1 MLRRLAVCVFAL
13 STVVGLVGCG
23 GGGSEGTNS
32 GSNAFLFLTGATNS
46 NYDHVWAT
54 VTKVD
59 LVSATGSA
67 TNVYDSTSTGGKV
80 VDLLS
85 LHNSSGQQY
94 LLLTGFTAPAGSFT
108 GANVT
113 VSSKLSIVPKG
124 SATAVSASF
133 AGSNGASTVLAAKFG
148 TPQSIAAEKD
158 VVVNFNLANWSL
170 NGTTVSAPN
179 NQYVLCGPPN
189 GPFGPITILGG
200 SYYGTVSNLSG
211 SAPNLAF
218 TLGYGPS
225 IQGPQ
230 GLSVTTNA
238 STVLSNSDGSANPTL
253 SNGENVAVE
262 GTFDPTTN
270 VLSASLISI
279 QVGTLPPP
287 PASVIG
293 LVTADS
299 LASNSI
305 TLTVSG
311 CGGFQPI
318 STSLTVDVTSTTAFV
333 DLSGVTDTETQF
345 FGALTPGTSVVQV
358 QGTISGS
365 TLTAASI
372 QLAPSQG
379 GGNPPTV
386 SVQGP
391 VSNID
396 AAADTFSLSLAQWT
410 GGWQSPNAVI
420 SIVTSANTQYIVNG
434 TTESATTFF
443 GNLTPGSLVNVRGT
457 RASAT
462 TSTVT
467 ATTITL
473 IPSALPQHVSHA

>member
-1 MLRRLAVCVFAL
+1 
-13 STVVGLVGCG
+13 
-23 GGGSEGTNS
+23 
-32 GSNAFLFLTGATNS
+32 
-46 NYDHVWAT
+46 
-54 VTKVD
+54 
-59 LVSATGSA
+59 
-67 TNVYDSTSTGGKV
+67 
-80 VDLLS
+80 
-85 LHNSSGQQY
+85 
-94 LLLTGFTAPAGSFT
+94 
-108 GANVT
+108 
-113 VSSKLSIVPKG
+113 
-124 SATAVSASF
+124 
-133 AGSNGASTVLAAKFG
+133 
-148 TPQSIAAEKD
+148 
-158 VVVNFNLANWSL
+158 
-170 NGTTVSAPN
+170 
-179 NQYVLCGPPN
+179 
-189 GPFGPITILGG
+189 
-200 SYYGTVSNLSG
+200 
-211 SAPNLAF
+211 
-218 TLGYGPS
+218 
-225 IQGPQ
+225 
-230 GLSVTTNA
+230 
-238 STVLSNSDGSANPTL
+238 
-253 SNGENVAVE
+253 
-262 GTFDPTTN
+262 
-270 VLSASLISI
+270 
-279 QVGTLPPP
+279 
-287 PASVIG
+287 VIG